1 MSTTVTLEE
10 TSLSSSKGAPPQT
23 VALKS
28 LPVDNTLGSEEQLF
42 RDVSENQPAQ
52 WKIAVILTLVSLM
65 YMISTVLSGI
75 LAVGLPKIAK
85 SINLDEGLL
94 LWPASVYSL
103 SCGCTL
109 LLSGSVA
116 DVVGCRRI
124 YLLGSFLSTCLI
136 LACGLARDG
145 MELIIFR
152 ALQGVAISLCLPGSV
167 SIVTKTFPLGRM
179 RNIAFACLGA
189 AQPTGFLIGLIIG
202 GILIDSIGWRT
213 AMYLIAGINAGVF
226 VVSCFFLP
234 STADDQL
241 SYSILR
247 RFREDVDW
255 IGVSLISVAF
265 GLLSYVLS
273 AICARPSSIST
284 AANIALLVVSLVL
297 ILAFLIWEHYQEKFN
312 RPALIPN
319 SIWRNPIFTSTCI
332 MVFFAWATVTTNQ
345 YFLALFFE
353 EVQGLSAFQTSLR
366 FLPLVVS
373 GVLTNIAT
381 GALVRHVRAD
391 ILIGVSVL
399 LSAATP
405 LIMALV
411 VVNHSQLPYWAA
423 AFPAAILSP
432 IWADVTL
439 TIANLVITQ
448 LFPRSLH
455 GLAGGV
461 SNTCAQLGTSIGL
474 NLTAILANAVTMSST
489 ENKSSPVALAEGY
502 SAAFWASFGATVAM
516 ILVTVLGM
524 RTAGK
529 VGRPKHD

>member
-1 MSTTVTLEE
+1 MTYDT
-10 TSLSSSKGAPPQT
+10 P
-23 VALKS
+23 
-28 LPVDNTLGSEEQLF
+28 
-42 RDVSENQPAQ
+42 R
-52 WKIAVILTLVSLM
+52 
-65 YMISTVLSGI
+65 
-75 LAVGLPKIAK
+75 
-85 SINLDEGLL
+85 
-94 LWPASVYSL
+94 PASVYSL

-109 LLSGSVA
+109 LLSGSLA

-145 MELIIFR
+145 TELIIFR
-152 ALQGVAISLCLPGSV
+152 ALQGVAVSLCLPGSV

-226 VVSCFFLP
+226 MVSC
-234 STADDQL
+234 
-241 SYSILR
+241 SI
-247 RFREDVDW
+247 D
-255 IGVSLISVAF
+255 
-265 GLLSYVLS
+265 LLSS
-273 AICARPSSIST
+273 PTPSGAIRYSRPR
-284 AANIALLVVSLVL
+284 V
-297 ILAFLIWEHYQEKFN
+297 
-312 RPALIPN
+312 
-319 SIWRNPIFTSTCI
+319 
-332 MVFFAWATVTTNQ
+332 VFFAWATVTTNQ

-423 AFPAAILSP
+423 AFPAAALSP

-502 SAAFWASFGATVAM
+502 SAAFWACFGGTVAM